1 MYNNIIMSITDWT
14 GLILSGLSIVAI
26 LVGGIRW
33 FICAEIKNLSNE
45 LKEELSELKP
55 NHGSSLKDQ
64 VSRLEE
70 KSHRLEEKI
79 DNLYNVLINE
89 GVKTNKTKKS
99 ENTEL

>member
-1 MYNNIIMSITDWT
+1 M
-14 GLILSGLSIVAI
+14 
-26 LVGGIRW
+26 
-33 FICAEIKNLSNE
+33 
-45 LKEELSELKP
+45 
-55 NHGSSLKDQ
+55 KDQ

-70 KSHRLEEKI
+70 KSHRLEDKI